1 MLIRDADGNLHI
13 IKRSDCKNDTVY
25 YEKIYNIKIEYAKKY
40 KSIVVNLPK
49 NINENKTKL

>member
-1 MLIRDADGNLHI
+1 MLIRDADGNIHI